1 MPCHHLSIYSSNI
14 CLLRTA
20 MDQAENKTVNKGE
33 GAETLPKEGA
43 QKHEF
48 SSLLLLLHRITMPK

>member
-1 MPCHHLSIYSSNI
+1 
-14 CLLRTA
+14 